1 MYKPKLLHRA
11 SFRYSELH
19 RGQSVE
25 EIVSYENMEASEFL
39 GAYPQSEYR
48 VRRELLEGV
57 PYSLVILS
65 CRPDTR
71 VSQEGEQPEYQTLF
85 VQGKRLYALLAT
97 ERLERLGG
105 PEGISAGLQDVFD
118 RKTRLTR
125 PMEEHRSL
133 CMWHDVQHD
142 IYFSPNA
149 TFLKLVYSILSRP
162 VHYSSLIDNELHIG
176 DPVELAI
183 ILNGR
188 SSKSVFGM
196 NARQGFVSSLL
207 PNQVTLKKHEKK
219 YRMPY
224 VYMLT
229 HPIIVSNE
237 SPYRAPKN
245 V

>member
-1 MYKPKLLHRA
+1 MYKPKLLHRVG
-11 SFRYSELH
+11 FRYSELH

-25 EIVSYENMEASEFL
+25 EIVSYENMEAAEYF

-48 VRRELLEGV
+48 VRCELLEGV

-65 CRPDTR
+65 CRPQTR
-71 VSQEGEQPEYQTLF
+71 LSQVGEQPEYQTLF
-85 VQGKRLYALLAT
+85 VQGKRLYALLST
-97 ERLERLGG
+97 ERLESLGG

-118 RKTRLTR
+118 GKLRLTR

-149 TFLKLVYSILSRP
+149 TFLKLIYSVLSRP
-162 VHYSSLIDNELHIG
+162 VHFSSHIDNELHIG
-176 DPVELAI
+176 DPVELALI
-183 ILNGR
+183 INGR
-188 SSKSVFGM
+188 SCKSVFGM
-196 NARQGFVSSLL
+196 NAREGFVSSLL
-207 PNQVTLKKHEKK
+207 PNQVSIRTHGKQ

-229 HPIIVSNE
+229 HKITVSNE
-237 SPYRAPKN
+237 SPARAK
-245 V
+245 

>member
-1 MYKPKLLHRA
+1 MYKPKLLHRVG
-11 SFRYSELH
+11 FRYSELH

-25 EIVSYENMEASEFL
+25 EIVSYEDMAAPEFF

-65 CRPDTR
+65 CRPQTR
-71 VSQEGEQPEYQTLF
+71 LSQVGEQPEYQTLF
-85 VQGKRLYALLAT
+85 VQGKRLYALVAT
-97 ERLERLGG
+97 DRLERLGG

-118 RKTRLTR
+118 GKTSLTR

-133 CMWHDVQHD
+133 CMWHDVQND

-149 TFLKLVYSILSRP
+149 TFLKLMFSILSRQP
-162 VHYSSLIDNELHIG
+162 HYSTEIDNELHIG

-183 ILNGR
+183 IINGR
-188 SSKSVFGM
+188 SCKSVFGM
-196 NARQGFVSSLL
+196 NIRQGFVSSLL
-207 PNQVTLKKHEKK
+207 PNQVSIRTHGKQ

-224 VYMLT
+224 VYMIT
-229 HPIIVSNE
+229 HPIPVSNE
-237 SPYRAPKN
+237 SPARALQ
-245 V
+245 

>member
-11 SFRYSELH
+11 GFRYSELH

-25 EIVSYENMEASEFL
+25 EFVSYENMAAPEFL
-39 GAYPQSEYR
+39 GAYPQSEHR
-48 VRRELLEGV
+48 IRSELLEGV

-65 CRPDTR
+65 CRPETR
-71 VSQEGEQPEYQTLF
+71 LSQVGEQPEYQTLF

-105 PEGISAGLQDVFD
+105 PEGISASLQDVFD
-118 RKTRLTR
+118 GKTRLTR

-133 CMWHDVQHD
+133 CMWHDVQND

-149 TFLKLVYSILSRP
+149 TFLKLMFSVLCRP
-162 VHYSSLIDNELHIG
+162 PHFSMEIDNELHIG
-176 DPVELAI
+176 DPLELAI
-183 ILNGR
+183 IINGR
-188 SSKSVFGM
+188 SCKSVFGM
-196 NARQGFVSSLL
+196 SARAGFVSALL
-207 PNQVTLKKHEKK
+207 PNQVSMRTHGKV

-229 HPIIVSNE
+229 HPIPVSNE
-237 SPYRAPKN
+237 SPPRVAQ
-245 V
+245 